1 MKSKIFTVAGLIMTA
16 IFMMYF
22 ILAVNFTN
30 ALFPDKNSSYI
41 ALGVYVAAAAL
52 SFVIAGVLRIA
63 EAARDGERLS
73 RSDTFA
79 AAGLA
84 LAAVFVPTGYD
95 EYASSAYSAVLGQ
108 IVQPWF
114 YTQLRTEDQLG
125 YAVFAFS
132 MNVGRQWGMGFLLQS
147 SDKQPDYLWQRF
159 QAFFPQAEAKLRA
172 MKPEE
177 FAQIQQAVC
186 IGKAADTHSG
196 HDYHGRLRRAQRIR
210 CRFGK
215 CLNGRPVTDNVKLPR
230 LLVARRRRRHCRA
243 QDIFQIFLFYF
254 FILKFT
260 DTDPCK

>member
-84 LAAVFVPTGYD
+84 L
-95 EYASSAYSAVLGQ
+95 
-108 IVQPWF
+108 
-114 YTQLRTEDQLG
+114 
-125 YAVFAFS
+125 
-132 MNVGRQWGMGFLLQS
+132 
-147 SDKQPDYLWQRF
+147 
-159 QAFFPQAEAKLRA
+159 
-172 MKPEE
+172 
-177 FAQIQQAVC
+177 
-186 IGKAADTHSG
+186 
-196 HDYHGRLRRAQRIR
+196 RRSL
-210 CRFGK
+210 CRFL
-215 CLNGRPVTDNVKLPR
+215 CARPRYLR
-230 LLVARRRRRHCRA
+230 
-243 QDIFQIFLFYF
+243 DIRPSRFRC
-254 FILKFT
+254 T
-260 DTDPCK
+260 AH

>member
-84 LAAVFVPTGYD
+84 LAAVFVPF
-95 EYASSAYSAVLGQ
+95 S
-108 IVQPWF
+108 
-114 YTQLRTEDQLG
+114 LRAPT
-125 YAVFAFS
+125 VFARYS
-132 MNVGRQWGMGFLLQS
+132 TV
-147 SDKQPDYLWQRF
+147 
-159 QAFFPQAEAKLRA
+159 
-172 MKPEE
+172 
-177 FAQIQQAVC
+177 AVSVYGALTA
-186 IGKAADTHSG
+186 IVFVIAVILKASE
-196 HDYHGRLRRAQRIR
+196 QK
-210 CRFGK
+210 RFGGAAK
-215 CLNGRPVTDNVKLPR
+215 RSDWNAMIPALLGAVMEIAALILFVMSLPGRPTESIGSIRITEVQFKLY
-230 LLVARRRRRHCRA
+230 LTVMSAAFLAAAVIKLVNTAKKRKYNA
-243 QDIFQIFLFYF
+243 
-254 FILKFT
+254 
-260 DTDPCK
+260 